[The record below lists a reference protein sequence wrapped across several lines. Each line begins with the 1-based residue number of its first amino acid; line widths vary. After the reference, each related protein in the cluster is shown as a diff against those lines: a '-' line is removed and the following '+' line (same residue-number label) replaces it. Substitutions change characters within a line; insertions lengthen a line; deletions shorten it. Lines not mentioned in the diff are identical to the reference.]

1 MHHNHQSV
9 IQVALDHTVTEE
21 LTRTLRGARR
31 SLTRAP
37 SDRRAL
43 VIGKEISREHPRTRP
58 VEAIALVLFTAQADG
73 APQEDVEAFPLALLA
88 ALRARRSLEVPDLYA
103 ALDLASDEETRAE
116 KEADCLQ
123 HLLSRDRSLG
133 ALRRGLDH
141 LLCQR
146 AKLDWLIEIVQRLI
160 FATQHAAKVA

>member
-1 MHHNHQSV
+1 MRHNHQSA
-9 IQVALDHTVTEE
+9 IQVALDCAIPEE
-21 LTRTLRGARR
+21 LTRTLRACRR
-31 SLTRAP
+31 NLTAAP
-37 SDRRAL
+37 SDPRARI
-43 VIGKEISREHPRTRP
+43 IGKELGRAHPRTRP

-88 ALRARRSLEVPDLYA
+88 ALRARRRVEIPDLVA
-103 ALDLASDEETRAE
+103 AMDVASDEETRAE

-141 LLCQR
+141 LLAQR
-146 AKLDWLIEIVQRLI
+146 SKLDWLIETVQRLI